1 MKENVYYYRK
11 SNEHYPRR
19 LLSYSDMPDKL
30 YVKGQLPKEEVPSI
44 AIVGARMCSP
54 YGRQQAYN
62 YAKLLVRHGVQV
74 ISGMALGID
83 SYAHEG
89 ALAGGGDTF
98 AVLGCGVD
106 ICYPSRNRNLYE
118 QIQQHGGILSEYEPG
133 SKPMPY
139 HFPKR
144 NRIISALADLVL
156 VVEAKEKSGS
166 LITADLALEQGKTV
180 LAIPGRVDHALSKG
194 CNRLIGQGAGVAD
207 SVDTVLKELDIERAL
222 KSRICKKSRIGLASL
237 KDLVYSCLDLTPKYL
252 HQILDEVPYLAPEVS
267 KVLLEL
273 QLEGKVWEP
282 FKNYYV
288 RSEVED

>member
-11 SNEHYPRR
+11 NNEQYPKRM
-19 LLSYSDMPDKL
+19 LSYKDMPNQL
-30 YVKGQLPKEEVPSI
+30 YVKGRLPEDEVPSI

-62 YAKLLVRHGVQV
+62 YARLLARHGVQV

-89 ALAGGGDTF
+89 ALAGGGNTF

-106 ICYPSRNRNLYE
+106 VCYPPRNRKLYE
-118 QIQQHGGILSEYEPG
+118 QIQKQGGVLSEFEPG
-133 SKPMPY
+133 TKPLPY
-139 HFPKR
+139 HFPLR

-166 LITADLALEQGKTV
+166 LITADIALEQGKTV
-180 LAIPGRVDHALSKG
+180 LAVPGRVDNAFSKG

-207 SVDTVLKELDIERAL
+207 SVDTILKELDIERSL

-267 KVLLEL
+267 KALLEL

-288 RSEVED
+288 RTEIED